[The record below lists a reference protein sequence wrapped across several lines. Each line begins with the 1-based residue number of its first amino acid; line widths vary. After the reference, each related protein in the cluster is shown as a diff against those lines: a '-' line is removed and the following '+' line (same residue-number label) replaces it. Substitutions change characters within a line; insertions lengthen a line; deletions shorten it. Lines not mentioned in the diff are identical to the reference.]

1 MMRVFKNILFFI
13 LLYCIQCNYTVYSQ
27 EKYVKKNSQKDR
39 FIEVDIRKKAGQYDT
54 FHNTC
59 VSTEPIFFFEKIIRN
74 IYRKQ
79 PKNADSSI
87 YDSTV
92 YFKTTWDYIEKMQ
105 REKPFT
111 VGNI

>member
-27 EKYVKKNSQKDR
+27 EKYVKKNSQKGR

-59 VSTEPIFFFEKIIRN
+59 VSTGR
-74 IYRKQ
+74 
-79 PKNADSSI
+79 A
-87 YDSTV
+87 
-92 YFKTTWDYIEKMQ
+92 
-105 REKPFT
+105 
-111 VGNI
+111 